1 MSLNNP
7 AGLELIPIDEVD
19 CPWVRNFIASRW
31 GSPEIVVHGVVYLVE
46 TLQGCKAVIDGYP
59 VGLITWNIEGDV
71 CEIVSLDS
79 LQPRCGIG
87 GALLKTAEAA
97 ARSAGCRYC
106 MIVTTNDNLSA
117 QQFYTSRGYHITRI
131 DRGAVNQARII
142 KPAIP
147 LVNKDGV
154 PITDEIF
161 FVNSL
166 WKHETPGQAVYFKIK

>member
-7 AGLELIPIDEVD
+7 AGLELIPIVETDR
-19 CPWVRNFIASRW
+19 PWVRNFIASRW
-31 GSPEIVVHGVVYLVE
+31 GSPEIVVHGVVYLPE
-46 TLQGCKAVIDGYP
+46 NLQGCKAMIGGFP
-59 VGLITWNIEGDV
+59 VGLITWSIEGDV

-87 GALLKTAEAA
+87 SALLKTAEVAA
-97 ARSAGCRYC
+97 SSAGCRYC

-117 QQFYTSRGYHITRI
+117 QWFYTNHGYHITRI
-131 DRGAVNQARII
+131 DRGAVNQARKI

-147 LVNKDGV
+147 LVNEDGV

-166 WKHETPGQAVYFKIK
+166 